1 LGAKNDR
8 VERKKVMALAQA
20 RRIDAILLT
29 EVSRWGRSTQDLVQ
43 RRPARL
49 EGQHGGSE
57 ERSMSILLKLL
68 LLFAFAALCELA
80 LVLMFPDTKL
90 GSNPLLIFI
99 ARLVGAAIAVFV
111 IGGLIPVIVRAF
123 RRFAKA
129 SANAVMIVW
138 ALPIAGFVYFQYY
151 DLANP

>member
-1 LGAKNDR
+1 
-8 VERKKVMALAQA
+8 
-20 RRIDAILLT
+20 
-29 EVSRWGRSTQDLVQ
+29 
-43 RRPARL
+43 
-49 EGQHGGSE
+49 
-57 ERSMSILLKLL
+57 MSILLKLL

-80 LVLMFPDTKL
+80 LVLMFPGTKL
-90 GSNPLLIFI
+90 GSDPLLIFI

-111 IGGLIPVIVRAF
+111 IGGLVPVIVWAF

-138 ALPIAGFVYFQYY
+138 ALLIAGFVYFQYY